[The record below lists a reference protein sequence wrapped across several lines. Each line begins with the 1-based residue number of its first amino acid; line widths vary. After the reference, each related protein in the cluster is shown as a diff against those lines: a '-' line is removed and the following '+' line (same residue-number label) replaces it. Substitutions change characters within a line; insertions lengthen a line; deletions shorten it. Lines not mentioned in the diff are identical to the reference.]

1 MSECRGCG
9 VGSEILGWC
18 RICRMVVPH
27 ITGNSPRMVESSRSI
42 EEVRRSFGDP
52 ESRPYRVWSAIRK
65 YKTDDIRWLWS
76 NEVRSQIFR
85 LGGEPPDWEID
96 DDDIELIESRAIGD
110 ADPDRL
116 RRLHRGGLLPDGS
129 HLSWADGKFVL
140 DGIPVDLPYRG
151 LRKILRRRRGLE
163 GINWRLLLLS
173 VSLANKRFRTQNSME
188 GVSGRE
194 ETIHPVI
201 LIEGVPQSLRRNP
214 WFHMHRN
221 RYPSGHPISYT
232 RKWFEGTSWMR
243 EWNSLGPSL
252 GPRGEDTLREETIPT
267 ALHIKKGRLQLRVRR
282 SARQWRKLELE
293 SHPEIWAKLVTWALS
308 PTRSKSQ
315 RRIRCIQQGLFLDSD
330 TPIISK
336 EDINGIRMLSGI
348 VNENPKVELN
358 NGRKGGFRI
367 TGSSGAVYLVA
378 PGIGGHNTRFTV
390 RGLGHIRQDE
400 DARDIPGWMRRDRP
414 PICVVET
421 PELRR
426 LVIGDALSAVI
437 LALLDDLKSQN
448 HIDTLRSF
456 IQEVRPRRA
465 ENREVIEHR
474 QAENLRFRLRNN
486 MAHLRTRRY
495 TEVFPRLWS
504 VMLRL
509 PLGERMVFTAMRR
522 DEPNIRFDGC
532 DSQISTQGQLERN
545 VVYRMLEASG
555 WQRDRH
561 EEAARGQQ
569 RVYIRT
575 GTGPQNLANHVE
587 EFAEMLEPELTVNER
602 VRMVPRPAWTFFE
615 RNNPGIGALLP
626 GTDQRLD

>member
-9 VGSEILGWC
+9 MDSVIVGWC

-27 ITGNSPRMVESSRSI
+27 ITGNSPRMIESSGSI

-52 ESRPYRVWSAIRK
+52 ESRPYSVWSAIRK
-65 YKTDDIRWLWS
+65 YKTDDDGWLRS
-76 NEVRSQIFR
+76 NHVNGQIFR
-85 LGGEPPDWEID
+85 LGGEPPEWEID
-96 DDDIELIESRAIGD
+96 DDDIELIESRSIGD
-110 ADPDRL
+110 ADPNRL

-151 LRKILRRRRGLE
+151 LKKILRRRRGLD

-201 LIEGVPQSLRRNP
+201 LIQGVPQSLRHNP
-214 WFHMHRN
+214 WFHLHRT
-221 RYPSGHPISYT
+221 RYPPGHPIGYT

-243 EWNSLGPSL
+243 EWNGLGPEKE
-252 GPRGEDTLREETIPT
+252 RALREDTIPT
-267 ALHIKKGRLQLRVRR
+267 ALHIRKGRLQLRVRR
-282 SARQWRKLELE
+282 SATQWRKLELE
-293 SHPEIWAKLVTWALS
+293 SHPEVWAKLVTWALS
-308 PTRSKSQ
+308 PTHSKSQ
-315 RRIRCIQQGLFLDSD
+315 RRLRCIQQGLFLDSD
-330 TPIISK
+330 TQIISK
-336 EDINGIRMLSGI
+336 ENINGIKMLAGI
-348 VNENPKVELN
+348 VNENPNVELN
-358 NGRKGGFRI
+358 NGRKGGFRV
-367 TGSSGAVYLVA
+367 TGSSGAVYLVV

-390 RGLGHIRQDE
+390 RGIGHRGQDE
-400 DARDIPGWMRRDRP
+400 DVRGIPEWMRRDRP

-421 PELRR
+421 PDLRR

-437 LALLDDLKSQN
+437 LALLDDLKSQQ

-456 IQEVRPRRA
+456 IREVRPRRA
-465 ENREVIEHR
+465 ENREVVEHR

-486 MAHLRTRRY
+486 MAHFRTRRY
-495 TEVFPRLWS
+495 TEIFPQFWS
-504 VMLRL
+504 VLLRL
-509 PLGERMVFTAMRR
+509 PLGERMIFTAMRR
-522 DEPNIRFDGC
+522 GEPNITFDGC
-532 DSQISTQGQLERN
+532 ASEISTQSQLERN
-545 VVYRMLEASG
+545 VVYQMLEASG
-555 WQRDRH
+555 WQRDRA
-561 EEAARGQQ
+561 EATARGQQ

-575 GTGPQNLANHVE
+575 GTGRQNLANHVE
-587 EFAEMLEPELTVNER
+587 EFAEMLEPELTVNDR